1 MTVTVRPS
9 DARGHANHGWLD
21 SKHSFSFANY
31 FDPRHMGYRALRV
44 INEDVIEPGTGF
56 GTHGHHDMEIITY
69 IIRGALEHQDSTG
82 EHALI
87 RRGEVQRMSA
97 GSGIRHSEYNASD
110 SEDVKLLQ
118 IWLLPERADI
128 TPGYEQALFS
138 DEAKRNRL
146 CLLAAPAGRDG
157 ALTIHQDVALYASI
171 LDAGAAVTLDLAPGR
186 GVWVQV
192 VDGGVTVNGLD
203 LESGDAVAID
213 GEAKVSVLARSAD
226 AEVLLFDLA

>member
-1 MTVTVRPS
+1 MTITVRPT

-31 FDPRHMGYRALRV
+31 FDPQHMGYRTLRV

-56 GTHGHHDMEIITY
+56 GTHGHRDMEIITY
-69 IIRGALEHQDSTG
+69 IIRGTLEHKDSTG
-82 EHALI
+82 EHSLI
-87 RRGEVQRMSA
+87 QRGEVQRMSA

-128 TPGYEQALFS
+128 TPGYEQTLFP
-138 DEAKRNRL
+138 DEAKTNRL
-146 CLLAAPAGRDG
+146 CLLAAPGGRDG

-171 LDAGAAVTLDLAPGR
+171 LDAGAAVSLDLASGR
-186 GVWVQV
+186 GAWVQV
-192 VDGGVTVNGLD
+192 VDGGVTVNGRDLD
-203 LESGDAVAID
+203 AGDAIAID
-213 GEAKVSVLARSAD
+213 GETEVSVSARSK
-226 AEVLLFDLA
+226 AEFLLFDLA